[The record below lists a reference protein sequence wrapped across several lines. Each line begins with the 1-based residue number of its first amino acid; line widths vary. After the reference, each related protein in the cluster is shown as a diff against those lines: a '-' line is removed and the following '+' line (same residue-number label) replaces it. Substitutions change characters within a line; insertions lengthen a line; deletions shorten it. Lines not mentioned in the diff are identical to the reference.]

1 MVLSNCFSNGYF
13 ILVMPTIKDIKKAS
27 ARLKNII
34 HETPLVYSY
43 AMQELIGANVY
54 FKLENLQ
61 RTGSFKIRG
70 AYNKLYQV
78 RNKTNSVIAASAGNH
93 AQGVALSSRLLGI
106 KAKVIMPEG
115 TPINKMLAVKHYG
128 GEVLLR
134 GANFDESLK
143 YALEDSEK
151 EKSTFI
157 HAFNDKDVIAG
168 QGTIGLEILRNLKN
182 IDAVFVPIGGGGL
195 ISGIAIALKE
205 ANPRIKIFGIQAENI
220 PSMVEALKKKRP
232 VEVPSKLTLADGIAV
247 KKAGDI
253 TLEIVNK
260 YVDDVFTVNEDEIE
274 DSLLILASKK
284 RLVVEGCGGVGLAGL
299 MKRHKKFKN
308 KNVVVLI
315 SGGNIDINILS
326 KIIERGLNKQG
337 RLMRMDL
344 ELPDIPGALG
354 VLSTLIGGL
363 RGNIIHILH
372 DRMTEGLALNRAIVE
387 INLETRNKE
396 HQKEIA
402 GVLKR
407 NGYKIINIA

>member
-1 MVLSNCFSNGYF
+1 
-13 ILVMPTIKDIKKAS
+13 MPTNNDVKKAS
-27 ARLKNII
+27 ARLKNVI
-34 HETPLVYSY
+34 HETPLVYSF

-70 AYNKLYQV
+70 AYNKLYKV
-78 RNKTNSVIAASAGNH
+78 RNKATSVITASAGNH
-93 AQGVALSSRLLGI
+93 AQGVALSSRLLGL
-106 KAKVIMPEG
+106 KSKVVMPEG
-115 TPINKMLAVKHYG
+115 TPINKMLSVKHYG
-128 GEVLLR
+128 SDVILH
-134 GANFDESLK
+134 GANFDESLE
-143 YALEDSEK
+143 YALDESKK
-151 EKSTFI
+151 EGTTFI
-157 HAFNDKDVIAG
+157 HAFSDEDVIAG
-168 QGTIGLEILRNLKN
+168 QGTIGLEIIRNLKN

-205 ANPRIKIFGIQAENI
+205 TNPKIKIFGVQAENV
-220 PSMVEALKKKRP
+220 PSMVEAIKKKRP

-247 KKAGDI
+247 RKAGDI
-253 TLEIVNK
+253 TLKIVNK

-299 MKRHKKFKN
+299 MKRQNKFKN

-315 SGGNIDINILS
+315 SGGNIDINVLS
-326 KIIERGLNKQG
+326 KIIDRGLNKQG

-344 ELPDIPGALG
+344 ELPDVPGALG
-354 VLSTLIGGL
+354 VLSTLIGDL
-363 RGNIIHILH
+363 KGNIIHILH

-387 INLETRNKE
+387 ITLETKNQE

-402 GVLKR
+402 RVLKR
-407 NGYKIINIA
+407 NEYKIIKTD

>member
-1 MVLSNCFSNGYF
+1 
-13 ILVMPTIKDIKKAS
+13 MPTIKDIKKAS
-27 ARLKNII
+27 TRLKNVI

-78 RNKTNSVIAASAGNH
+78 RNKNNSVIAASAGNH
-93 AQGVALSSRLLGI
+93 AQGVALSSRLLGL

-115 TPINKMLAVKHYG
+115 TPINKMISVKHYG
-128 GEVLLR
+128 GEVMLH
-134 GANFDESLK
+134 GANFDESLE
-143 YALEDSEK
+143 YALAESEN
-151 EKSTFI
+151 EGSTFI
-157 HAFNDKDVIAG
+157 HAFNDEDVIAG
-168 QGTIGLEILRNLKN
+168 QGTIGLEILKNLKDV
-182 IDAVFVPIGGGGL
+182 DAVFVPIGGGGL

-205 ANPRIKIFGIQAENI
+205 ANPKIKIFGIQTENI
-220 PSMVEALKKKRP
+220 PSMVEALKKKKP
-232 VEVPSKLTLADGIAV
+232 VEVPSKGTLADGIAV

-253 TLEIVNK
+253 TLKLVQK

-326 KIIERGLNKQG
+326 KIIDRGLNQQG

-354 VLSTLIGGL
+354 ILSTLIGDL
-363 RGNIIHILH
+363 KGNIIHILH

-387 INLETRNKE
+387 ITLETRNQE

-407 NGYKIINIA
+407 NGYKIIKID